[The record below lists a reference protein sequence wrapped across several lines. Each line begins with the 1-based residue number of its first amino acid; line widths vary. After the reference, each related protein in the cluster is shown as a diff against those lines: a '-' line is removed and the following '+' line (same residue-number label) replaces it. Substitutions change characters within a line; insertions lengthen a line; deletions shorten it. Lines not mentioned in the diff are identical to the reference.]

1 MPSQCGWKLSFF
13 PVKPWNLRLKPRIV
27 SCWWSIV
34 ITEPVSS
41 KQSTAVKVPN
51 GRHFCSSQLNA
62 RFTLKLPSVR
72 RGADSFARS
81 CAWKH
86 WPVAR
91 SVRQP
96 VVWCGSAWGRSF
108 SLAPLVPPFLSLS
121 FPSSTFDSSVSSQHW
136 RPVIRMDENWS
147 WQSVSIFK

>member
-1 MPSQCGWKLSFF
+1 MSFF

-81 CAWKH
+81 CAWKALAGCQERAATRGLV
-86 WPVAR
+86 WLGVGSLLLPRASR
-91 SVRQP
+91 S
-96 VVWCGSAWGRSF
+96 SI
-108 SLAPLVPPFLSLS
+108 S
-121 FPSSTFDSSVSSQHW
+121 FPLFSFIYLRFVCFFPALTTSYTYG
-136 RPVIRMDENWS
+136 
-147 WQSVSIFK
+147 